1 MPAPRRPFRFV
12 TAGSNPRKRRRTR
25 NDGGTRTV
33 ESQAVEYR
41 DEAVTGTDAEIL
53 PEGVSEEDTF
63 RTGDAQS
70 GEDLANHNPEI
81 FDGRLWEDFNLI
93 DSFAPNI
100 FESVPQL
107 DFGLQEPLMT
117 DSPGIPS
124 LLAQSNPFSGIDE
137 FNESMPAEDS
147 PQDQLVIQTLDS
159 TPFESIQNLRCED
172 LDLNNSRCSIPQGP
186 SFLPRKSTISELS
199 PQDHDL
205 LLDMYDSEFCVL
217 PLTADISV
225 NPFRCQRQLPQRSHI
240 LFHSILALC
249 CQHLKRLTGSWSA
262 EAEEHRRKALQ
273 LLEGALQSKQANN
286 QIHLLEP
293 ILILFTL
300 DCALSAAG
308 SWTTHLNRAHSLL
321 QACGGPS
328 ALTTPRVRSQVGMLL
343 WWDAT
348 LALIS
353 RQGTVMHRSYLE
365 FLVRWEKQ
373 DEWSFF
379 DLTGCPRDLF
389 AHLFFLTEL
398 ARQSEIAMSMEWLSF
413 NVAPVMDIEQQLIQW
428 YNKEGSFS
436 RHKEQEMD
444 VSDTD
449 IEKQDHEQRDRYHC
463 AEAWRCALLLY
474 IERVFKSDRIK
485 RQPAINRLSRRTLDH
500 IRCCRRSSQ
509 TQKQLLLPI
518 FLAGSETSDE
528 EMRGFVKDY
537 CSYWG
542 DKSRYNMFHSV
553 PALLDEIWAKKKWW
567 GAVID
572 SRTKSPTP
580 GMGKAPEQLLFG

>member
-12 TAGSNPRKRRRTR
+12 TAGSRPRKRRRTH
-25 NDGGTRTV
+25 NDGSTRTV
-33 ESQAVEYR
+33 ESQAVEYPA
-41 DEAVTGTDAEIL
+41 EKVTGMDAEIL
-53 PEGVSEEDTF
+53 PEGVSEEESF
-63 RTGDAQS
+63 RARDAQS
-70 GEDLANHNPEI
+70 GDDLANHEPETL
-81 FDGRLWEDFNLI
+81 DGSIWEDFDFL

-100 FESVPQL
+100 FESVLHL
-107 DFGLQEPLMT
+107 DLGLQEPLMT
-117 DSPGIPS
+117 DSPGLPS
-124 LLAQSNPFSGIDE
+124 SDIEELNALMA
-137 FNESMPAEDS
+137 AEDS
-147 PQDQLVIQTLDS
+147 PRDQLVIQTLGP
-159 TPFESIQNLRCED
+159 TPFESLQNLTRED
-172 LDLNNSRCSIPQGP
+172 FDGNSSKCSIPPGP
-186 SFLPRKSTISELS
+186 FLPRKSTIFELS
-199 PQDHDL
+199 PQDHDS

-217 PLTADISV
+217 PLTSDIPV
-225 NPFRCQRQLPQRSHI
+225 NPFRCQRQLPQGSHI

-262 EAEEHRRKALQ
+262 EAEEHRRKAVQ
-273 LLEGALQSKQANN
+273 LLEGALQSKQAND
-286 QIHLLEP
+286 QFHLLEP

-308 SWTTHLNRAHSLL
+308 TWTTHLNRAHSLL

-389 AHLFFLTEL
+389 AHLFFLAEL

-413 NVAPVMDIEQQLIQW
+413 NVTPVMDIEQQLIQW
-428 YNKEGSFS
+428 QNDEGSFP
-436 RHKEQEMD
+436 RPTEQERD
-444 VSDTD
+444 FSDSEM
-449 IEKQDHEQRDRYHC
+449 EKQDHEQRDRYHC

-474 IERVFKSDRIK
+474 VERVFKSDRIK

-500 IRCCRRSSQ
+500 IRCCRRSSSQ

-528 EMRGFVKDY
+528 EMRGFVKEY

-553 PALLDEIWAKKKWW
+553 PALLDEIWATKKWW
-567 GAVID
+567 GAVVD

-580 GMGKAPEQLLFG
+580 GLGKAPEQLLFG